1 MSIGYYSDSSF
12 NTNVNDVY
20 KVGGE
25 VFVGIKWSVESLV
38 GQLGFFIES
47 CSISRALNYAVG
59 KGVFLVKNSCY
70 SSALYVQPV
79 GSKLAETTAG
89 FSYRTFLFDGPE
101 EQDQLLSCNIR

>member
-47 CSISRALNYAVG
+47 CSISRASNYAVG

-79 GSKLAETTAG
+79 GPKLAETTAG